1 LGLFC
6 RDFDSHGDIQWR
18 KVSGPAVTELVE
30 TDAITAEL
38 IICDDTSS
46 DATVDIIRRFSETAP
61 FSVKLVVNEQR
72 LGWRSNFLKAASLCV
87 SEYIAYCDQDDIWL
101 PDKLAI
107 VQSHLE
113 KKRPLLL
120 QHGYRT
126 IDSTGALISG
136 PLTYEHLAS
145 NDPWVHSYG
154 LNQVFHRSLVEFFDL
169 WELSKDHFHANE
181 KMAHDQFVFFLSS
194 LLGQTVT
201 IKNVLLYYR
210 QHGNNVVGFIAA
222 ADHGGVGRSLL
233 RTLDR
238 VRDRDAGAN
247 KRKYVLGTLR
257 GRTSAAI
264 ARQTMTEKVISRLPE
279 NRAQELLPKLRYY
292 ENHVRYLSARLLA
305 YEGPSRAQRAAA
317 MLSALGKG
325 WYKDAGGTGARD
337 IGADLLYGVFG
348 SKSPTARDP

>member
-1 LGLFC
+1 MGLFC

-169 WELSKDHFHANE
+169 WELSEDHFLVGE
-181 KMAHDQFVFFLSS
+181 KMAHDQLVFFLSS

-201 IKNVLLYYR
+201 IKDVLLYYR

-233 RTLDR
+233 RTLDQ
-238 VRDRDAGAN
+238 ATQA
-247 KRKYVLGTLR
+247 
-257 GRTSAAI
+257 RTS
-264 ARQTMTEKVISRLPE
+264 E
-279 NRAQELLPKLRYY
+279 NT
-292 ENHVRYLSARLLA
+292 S
-305 YEGPSRAQRAAA
+305 
-317 MLSALGKG
+317 LG
-325 WYKDAGGTGARD
+325 R
-337 IGADLLYGVFG
+337 
-348 SKSPTARDP
+348 